1 VEFIINNQ
9 KELAFKFLLL
19 KKLKINDEFS
29 SFKKPQRLA
38 MVLIAYQFI
47 PPSIPLWILAWFLL
61 IIGMGALAVLILYTK
76 YGRELSIKLSV
87 ITIVISSIFLAF
99 AFHFI
104 LLNIGV

>member
-1 VEFIINNQ
+1 MMN
-9 KELAFKFLLL
+9 FLLL
-19 KKLKINDEFS
+19 
-29 SFKKPQRLA
+29 KKPQRLA

-61 IIGMGALAVLILYTK
+61 IIGMGALAVLVLYTK
-76 YGRELSIKLSV
+76 YGREISIKLSV

-104 LLNIGV
+104 LLNIGI